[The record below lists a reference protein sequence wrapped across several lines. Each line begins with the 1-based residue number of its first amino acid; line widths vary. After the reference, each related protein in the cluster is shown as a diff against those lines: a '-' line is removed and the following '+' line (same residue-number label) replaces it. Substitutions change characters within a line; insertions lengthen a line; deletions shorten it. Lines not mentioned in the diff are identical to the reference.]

1 MSLLEQFLLSFK
13 TCKKKPQTRKRKKN
27 HTCCQR
33 SNGRKSVQR
42 AIHTTNKCFYTKYDL
57 LFSTS
62 LGSANYPAPK
72 LSERKESRRVGG
84 RVPEDIKKRASHT
97 KISPPHATPNSSLS
111 WRRKKKAFCLNT
123 MGFRGAAG
131 SKKSKIHE
139 LGRGYR
145 SNARFALLFSDFRSI
160 AVSPGNA
167 HPSVPL
173 ICSPQ

>member
-42 AIHTTNKCFYTKYDL
+42 AIHTTNKCFYTKADL

-62 LGSANYPAPK
+62 LGSANYSAPK
-72 LSERKESRRVGG
+72 LSERKESRQEGG

-97 KISPPHATPNSSLS
+97 KISPPLS
-111 WRRKKKAFCLNT
+111 RQIRACLAVEKKKAFCLNT

-131 SKKSKIHE
+131 CKKK
-139 LGRGYR
+139 
-145 SNARFALLFSDFRSI
+145 
-160 AVSPGNA
+160 
-167 HPSVPL
+167 
-173 ICSPQ
+173 